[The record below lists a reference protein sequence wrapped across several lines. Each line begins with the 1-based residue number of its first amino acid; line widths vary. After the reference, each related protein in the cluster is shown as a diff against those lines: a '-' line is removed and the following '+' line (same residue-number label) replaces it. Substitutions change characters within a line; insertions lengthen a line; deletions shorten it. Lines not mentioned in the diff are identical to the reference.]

1 VGGAG
6 TYAEAIVEG
15 LKRRGVDVSVITRG
29 NRNDSDQKIFRVPTS
44 NVQYWR
50 RLFFMK
56 SALSLFHKLNKIM
69 DFDLVHFNEP
79 QIMFGKLDLPTVC
92 SIHSTQINE
101 IKLKLA
107 GLESLK
113 TTHDVKDLILKGP
126 VASIFDVF
134 KAHSADKII
143 CPSPRLASLIN
154 SYCFVDKQKICVI
167 PNGIN
172 LEAFDKIDNHDAS
185 VLGKYDLEPDKYVLF
200 IGRLSVLKGVQHL
213 IEAFRAINKEYS
225 DLKLA
230 IVGTGEYEDYLRNLA
245 NGMDNIV
252 FTGYVDAIA
261 VKNCLYNNCV
271 AVVLPSL
278 SEGLPMVLLE
288 AMACSKPIIASH
300 VGGIPLLVKHG
311 KNGFLMKPEDSG
323 SLEKFIRALLEN
335 PKLKKDMGFYGR
347 KLAENNFTVDKMVS
361 ETLMVYK
368 SLLQSPKICT

>member
-1 VGGAG
+1 
-6 TYAEAIVEG
+6 
-15 LKRRGVDVSVITRG
+15 
-29 NRNDSDQKIFRVPTS
+29 
-44 NVQYWR
+44 
-50 RLFFMK
+50 M
-56 SALSLFHKLNKIM
+56 
-69 DFDLVHFNEP
+69 
-79 QIMFGKLDLPTVC
+79 
-92 SIHSTQINE
+92 
-101 IKLKLA
+101 
-107 GLESLK
+107 
-113 TTHDVKDLILKGP
+113 
-126 VASIFDVF
+126 
-134 KAHSADKII
+134 
-143 CPSPRLASLIN
+143 
-154 SYCFVDKQKICVI
+154 
-167 PNGIN
+167 
-172 LEAFDKIDNHDAS
+172 
-185 VLGKYDLEPDKYVLF
+185 LF

-288 AMACSKPIIASH
+288 AMACSKPIIASN